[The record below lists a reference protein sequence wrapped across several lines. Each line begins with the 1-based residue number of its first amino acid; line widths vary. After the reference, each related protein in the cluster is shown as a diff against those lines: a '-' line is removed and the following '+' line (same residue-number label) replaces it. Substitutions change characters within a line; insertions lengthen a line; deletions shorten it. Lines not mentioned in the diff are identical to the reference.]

1 MSKTNLPPDQI
12 PHYTTAEVAS
22 LLGMAVRSVQLMVD
36 RGELQAWKTPGGHRR
51 ITRDSVEQWRAR
63 QSGGG
68 AGSGAGPVP
77 APPPHVPAP
86 ETASMADA
94 QAPGRPKVLLIEDSV
109 HFQNLIRLLVE
120 RHFPEV
126 QLHVAHD
133 GITGMALYGQIQPQV
148 LLVDILLPDIDGAA
162 LITTLRTH
170 AQFAHSKLLVVTSL
184 DAAEREAYAFA
195 LGGVPVIH
203 KPQLVQLLPQILKE
217 LLEEPLP

>member
-1 MSKTNLPPDQI
+1 MSKTNPPPDQI

-68 AGSGAGPVP
+68 VIAGAVPAPALPVP
-77 APPPHVPAP
+77 APVAM
-86 ETASMADA
+86 EGAAS
-94 QAPGRPKVLLIEDSV
+94 PGRPKVLLIEDSV

-170 AQFAHSKLLVVTSL
+170 AQFAHSKLLVITSL
-184 DAAEREAYAFA
+184 DPAEREAYSFA
-195 LGGVPVIH
+195 LSGVPVIH
-203 KPQLVQLLPQILKE
+203 KPQLVQLLPPILKE
-217 LLEEPLP
+217 LLEDPVP